1 MVNKFLSFK
10 KKKRLDHKVLWPA
23 LVATLAFLSVAGWFL
38 LARYEQ
44 ARTVRYVIPAGA
56 GQGAAVT
63 FPTEIDVVI
72 GVRDILVVENQ
83 EEAVHS
89 FGPFV
94 VLPRTTL
101 VKRFNEVKVY
111 QGACSL
117 HRDRQM
123 QLVVHPAPWN
133 IFQEDPTGL
142 E

>member
-1 MVNKFLSFK
+1 MIFLRA
-10 KKKRLDHKVLWPA
+10 KRLDHKILWPA
-23 LVATLAFLSVAGWFL
+23 WLVALLLLSVAGWFL
-38 LARYEQ
+38 LARYDQ
-44 ARTVRYVIPAGA
+44 ARTMRYVIPAGA

-63 FPTEIDVVI
+63 FPPEIDFVI

-83 EEAVHS
+83 DEEVHS

-101 VKRFNEVKVY
+101 VKRFDEVKVY

-123 QLVVHPAPWN
+123 RLVVHPAPWN
-133 IFQEDPTGL
+133 IFQEGPTGL

>member
-1 MVNKFLSFK
+1 MVIKFSSFK
-10 KKKRLDHKVLWPA
+10 EMKRLDHKILWPA
-23 LVATLAFLSVAGWFL
+23 LMVALVLLSVAGWFL
-38 LARYEQ
+38 LARYDQ
-44 ARTVRYVIPAGA
+44 ARTMRYVIPAGA

-63 FPTEIDVVI
+63 FPTEIDFVI

-83 EEAVHS
+83 DEAVHS

-123 QLVVHPAPWN
+123 KLVVHPAPWN
-133 IFQEDPTGL
+133 IFQEGASGL